1 MSKGPVAK
9 MSGPDDQDDFIF
21 RPQHHLDA
29 KWLNPDLQEA
39 LHDPEALT
47 TLFNSLLQDKEI
59 YFEASNGLVN
69 SAGVTAKLGDSGKYY
84 CGLRVSV
91 IKTRIIKRYTF

>member
-1 MSKGPVAK
+1 MSTGPVAK

-21 RPQHHLDA
+21 RPQQHLDA

-39 LHDPEALT
+39 LHDTDGLV

-59 YFEASNGLVN
+59 YFDSGNGLVN
-69 SAGVTAKLGDSGKYY
+69 GAGVTAKLGDSGKYY
-84 CGLRVSV
+84 CGLRVCL
-91 IKTRIIKRYTF
+91 RYILIEG